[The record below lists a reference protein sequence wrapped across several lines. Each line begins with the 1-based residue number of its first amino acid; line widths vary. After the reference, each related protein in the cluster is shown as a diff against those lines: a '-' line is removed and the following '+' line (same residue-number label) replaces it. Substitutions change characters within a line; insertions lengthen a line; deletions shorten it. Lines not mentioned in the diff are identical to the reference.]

1 MGDKKQEKG
10 LNEREMQDTTRDQ
23 NVGKENTTR
32 DTKSDEQNHDQTAIE
47 ELHAKIEQLEKERD
61 DLKDKYLRKA
71 AEFENYKRRTEQEF
85 SSLTKYANEQLI
97 TDLLPVIDD
106 FERSLHV
113 SKDRREFGPFYKGIE
128 MIYHKLLK
136 LLESKGVSAIES
148 QGKPFDVDLHDAL
161 MQTPKSDIEPNT
173 VVEEV
178 EKGYMYKDKVI
189 RYAKVVV
196 AKEPD
201 DNDTHN
207 NEEAPEELRN
217 KGNE

>member
-189 RYAKVVV
+189 RHAKVVV

-207 NEEAPEELRN
+207 NEEAPEELKN